1 MGAEKNLEKR
11 VQDCSRKFKILAIR
25 ARPLFQNLSLEPSHA
40 EKKRRRKTDFSKARI
55 KCVGKSLG
63 IFNEVTKSFGSQFFQ
78 WNHAIKKFP
87 LNSHLNHKL
96 SRKRPIHLTRNQ
108 VFHKVS

>member
-1 MGAEKNLEKR
+1 MMLSIINIIILHLER
-11 VQDCSRKFKILAIR
+11 GTPDDRKKHR
-25 ARPLFQNLSLEPSHA
+25 NRQ
-40 EKKRRRKTDFSKARI
+40 ARI